1 MNRQD
6 FFSEKACEH
15 FSEMLC
21 EPEMTFFSFGLDLT
35 APSRLELPWEV
46 CCFLQ
51 NSPQQSPEPH
61 RLKLQNRGVDG
72 CCE

>member
-35 APSRLELPWEV
+35 APSRLELP
-46 CCFLQ
+46 
-51 NSPQQSPEPH
+51 
-61 RLKLQNRGVDG
+61 
-72 CCE
+72 